1 MKSFIAGAI
10 VASVLVVTGSG
21 CGGNGDAPTRSYAL
35 TLQVDDS
42 QDEYRYV
49 AVDPVDIR
57 VGDEVTFELDNTGIF
72 VHDVQVVGPDGNMI
86 AKAEPAAPGT
96 ETTVTVQ
103 FDEAGFYRLDCLVD
117 DHLTAHGMQTFIEV
131 TDPDA

>member
-1 MKSFIAGAI
+1 MKSFIAPA
-10 VASVLVVTGSG
+10 VAACLLVAPG
-21 CGGNGDAPTRSYAL
+21 CGANGDEPTRAY
-35 TLQVDDS
+35 TLGLEVDDS

-49 AVDPVDIR
+49 ATGPVDIR
-57 VGDEVTFELDNTGIF
+57 VGDEVTFELDNTGTF

-131 TDPDA
+131 TDPDV